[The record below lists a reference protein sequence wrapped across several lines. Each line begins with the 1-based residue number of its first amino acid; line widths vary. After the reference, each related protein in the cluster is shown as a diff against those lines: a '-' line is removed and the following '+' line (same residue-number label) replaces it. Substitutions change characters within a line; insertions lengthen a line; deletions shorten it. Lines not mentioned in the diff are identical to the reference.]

1 MGIASLVLG
10 IVSLCMSIFSAGY
23 LGVIG
28 TICAILGI
36 IFGVMGRRD
45 IVNEKMATA
54 GLVCSIIALCLGIVL
69 FVICAGAVGCFLG
82 FY

>member
-10 IVSLCMSIFSAGY
+10 IVSLCISIFSAGY
-23 LGVIG
+23 
-28 TICAILGI
+28 LGI

-45 IVNEKMATA
+45 IVSEKMATA

>member
-10 IVSLCMSIFSAGY
+10 IVSLCISIFSAGY

-36 IFGVMGRRD
+36 IFGVIQYHEILPNGQLHALLDRLLFL
-45 IVNEKMATA
+45 EALY
-54 GLVCSIIALCLGIVL
+54 GLGNR
-69 FVICAGAVGCFLG
+69 
-82 FY
+82 